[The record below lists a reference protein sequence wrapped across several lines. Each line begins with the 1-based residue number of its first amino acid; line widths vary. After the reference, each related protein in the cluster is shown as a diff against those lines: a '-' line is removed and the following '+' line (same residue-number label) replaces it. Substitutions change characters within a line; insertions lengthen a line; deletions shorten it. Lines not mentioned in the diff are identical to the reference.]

1 MNMNDLDDPNHF
13 AAHNLQI
20 EVVDGIL
27 HTPIAARN
35 QLQDPPR
42 GEQQQQRQ
50 QPPPPATS
58 TIDPMA
64 MMMTLFNRQQE
75 SIERQQ
81 KANDERF
88 ERLASLLSNKAAH
101 QDNSTT
107 NQSRAIGS
115 DIDLRQQIT
124 LVSDAMRGQDCP
136 TFQPCLGLTLQRYI
150 AERFKIFSIPHL
162 ILKEDPETM
171 KMIKVKNGTAVE
183 IYKQLKAEVKFT
195 FANLVPTQR
204 AFVPKNDKDSKGQQQ
219 PPQIDNQAV
228 RSQLERCERAFVFM
242 LNSLDRIN
250 QDELPSTRTDW
261 IVFIEA
267 GVAVLECYATLAFG
281 FNRGGA
287 KVIAQH
293 NTLINKGIF
302 DPERLWPKET
312 ESENFR

>member
-1 MNMNDLDDPNHF
+1 MSSNDQADPNHF
-13 AAHNLQI
+13 AVHNIQI
-20 EVVDGIL
+20 DVVDGIL
-27 HTPIAARN
+27 NTPVPNRN
-35 QLQDPPR
+35 QLQDPLQ
-42 GEQQQQRQ
+42 GDQQQQRR
-50 QPPPPATS
+50 QPPPAAGAA
-58 TIDPMA
+58 IDPMA
-64 MMMTLFNRQQE
+64 MMLSLFNKQQE
-75 SIERQQ
+75 AIERQQ
-81 KANDERF
+81 KANDDRF
-88 ERLASLLSNKAAH
+88 ERLALMLSNKTTP

-107 NQSRAIGS
+107 IQSRAIGS

-150 AERFKIFSIPHL
+150 ADRFKIFSIPHL
-162 ILKEDPETM
+162 IFKEDPETM

-204 AFVPKNDKDSKGQQQ
+204 AFVPKNDKDKSHQQ
-219 PPQIDNQAV
+219 PPPIDNQAV
-228 RSQLERCERAFVFM
+228 RLQLERCERAFVFM

-261 IVFIEA
+261 IVFIES
-267 GVAVLECYATLAFG
+267 GVAVLECYATLSFG

-312 ESENFR
+312 EGENFR

>member
-1 MNMNDLDDPNHF
+1 M
-13 AAHNLQI
+13 
-20 EVVDGIL
+20 
-27 HTPIAARN
+27 
-35 QLQDPPR
+35 
-42 GEQQQQRQ
+42 
-50 QPPPPATS
+50 
-58 TIDPMA
+58 
-64 MMMTLFNRQQE
+64 
-75 SIERQQ
+75 ERQQ
-81 KANDERF
+81 KANDDRF
-88 ERLASLLSNKAAH
+88 DRLAALLSGKATS
-101 QDNSTT
+101 QDNSTAI
-107 NQSRAIGS
+107 QSRAIGS

-162 ILKEDPETM
+162 IFKEDPETM

-204 AFVPKNDKDSKGQQQ
+204 AFVPKNDKDKSQQQ

-228 RSQLERCERAFVFM
+228 RQQLERCERAFVFM

-261 IVFIEA
+261 IVFIES
-267 GVAVLECYATLAFG
+267 GVAVLECYATLSFG

-302 DPERLWPKET
+302 DPERFWPKET
-312 ESENFR
+312 ESESFR